1 MKLRDLI
8 TQALGQAG
16 DLDEPVYIRLVTRND
31 MDSGAVIDSLTKV
44 AKLAR
49 VSFTGCSGTVLT
61 VECCDLMPEDKWK
74 EHCYQAYLQEQEK
87 KNEVR

>member
-1 MKLRDLI
+1 
-8 TQALGQAG
+8 
-16 DLDEPVYIRLVTRND
+16 

-49 VSFTGCSGTVLT
+49 VSFTGCQETVLT
-61 VECCDLMPEDKWK
+61 VECCDLMLEDKWK
-74 EHCYQAYLQEQEK
+74 EQRYQAYLQEQEK